1 MNKVQARKPSGRRAQ
16 RGMTFLGMLFLAVV
30 GGSVMIVGAQ
40 VFPTYVEYRAIL
52 KAAKK
57 ASEGATVAQ
66 VREIFQRASE
76 VDDFTSVKPNDLE
89 ITKKGDQV
97 VVSFAY
103 QREIP
108 LVGPAYL
115 VMKYQGSS
123 EK

>member
-16 RGMTFLGMLFLAVV
+16 RGMTFIGMLFTAAVI
-30 GGSVMIVGAQ
+30 GSVMIVGAQ
-40 VFPTYVEYRAIL
+40 VVPTYTEYLAIQR
-52 KAAKK
+52 AAKK

-66 VREIFQRASE
+66 VRDIFQRQADI
-76 VDDFTSVKPNDLE
+76 DDFTSVKANDLE